1 MFRPKPPMGVRVT
14 APLLL
19 LLVLAAPL
27 PAVWAAPASP
37 AALPQAYV
45 DTTYPSAT
53 GRTTTLKSGGDFQAA
68 LNAAQPGDVI
78 QLEAGGTFTGNFA
91 LPKKTGAGWI
101 IVRTSAPD
109 SSLPAP
115 GVRVTPAY
123 SSLMPKVVSPNG
135 NPAISASPG
144 SHHYR
149 IVGIEVTFTP
159 QVKGIYSI
167 VAFGGEQKS
176 LEDTPHHLI
185 LDRSY
190 VHGLATTNSFRG
202 VLLNSASSAV
212 IDSHISD
219 IHVEGFDS
227 QAILGYNGPGPFKIV
242 NNYLEGAGE
251 NIMFGGAD
259 PHIANLIPSDIE
271 VRGNYFFKPLS
282 WKIGHPSYAGKGWAI
297 KNLFELKNA
306 RRVLVDGNVFENC
319 WQHAQTGFAIL
330 FTPRNQQG
338 GAPWST
344 VEDVSFINNIV
355 IRSTSGVS
363 FLGRDDIAQSDSTK
377 RITIANN
384 LFAGIEKTLFQLQG
398 GAMESLVIEHNTA
411 FAPSFATLF
420 IEAAPVTNFVYRNNL
435 TYHGLGGISGS
446 SLGTGTAAIQ
456 YYFPNAVFQKNVFVG
471 GPGITNLGQKYPD
484 GTALVAVET
493 AGVIDLARGD
503 YRLGP
508 KSPFKRAATDGK
520 DIGMN
525 FDALARLA
533 EIAAGAPSATRPVA
547 R

>member
-1 MFRPKPPMGVRVT
+1 MLRRIA
-14 APLLL
+14 APLVLL
-19 LLVLAAPL
+19 LILAAPL
-27 PAVWAAPASP
+27 PAGWAAPAGP

-45 DTTYPSAT
+45 DTTYPSPT
-53 GRTTTLKSGGDFQAA
+53 GRTTTVKTGGDFQAA

-78 QLEAGGTFTGNFA
+78 QLEAGSIFTGNFT

-115 GVRVTPAY
+115 GARVTPAH

-135 NPAISASPG
+135 NPAVTAAPG

-149 IVGIEVTFTP
+149 LVGIEFTITP

-167 VAFGGEQKS
+167 VAFGGDQKS

-190 VHGLATTNSFRG
+190 VHGLPAINSFRG

-219 IHVEGFDS
+219 IHVDGFDS
-227 QAILGYNGPGPFKIV
+227 QAILGYNGPGPFKIA

-259 PHIANLIPSDIE
+259 PHIANLTPSDIE

-282 WKIGHPSYAGKGWAI
+282 WRIGHPSYAGKPWTI

-306 RRVLVDGNVFENC
+306 RRVLVDGNLFENC

-344 VEDVSFINNIV
+344 VEDVSFVNNIV
-355 IRSTSGVS
+355 IRSASGVS
-363 FLGRDDIAQSDSTK
+363 FLGRDDSQQSGSTK

-384 LFAGIEKTLFQLQG
+384 LFAGLEKTLFQLQG
-398 GAMESLVIEHNTA
+398 AAMDSIVIEHNTA

-435 TYHGLGGISGS
+435 THHGAGGISGNT
-446 SLGTGTAAIQ
+446 LGTGTAAIQ
-456 YYFPNAVFQKNVFVG
+456 HYFPNAIFQKNVFLG
-471 GPGITNLGQKYPD
+471 GPGITNLAQKYPD
-484 GTALVAVET
+484 GTSLVTVEN
-493 AGVIDLARGD
+493 AGFMDLARGD

-508 KSPFKRAATDGK
+508 SSPFKRAATDGK
-520 DIGMN
+520 DIGMD

-533 EIAAGAPSATRPVA
+533 EIAAGASRAARPVA